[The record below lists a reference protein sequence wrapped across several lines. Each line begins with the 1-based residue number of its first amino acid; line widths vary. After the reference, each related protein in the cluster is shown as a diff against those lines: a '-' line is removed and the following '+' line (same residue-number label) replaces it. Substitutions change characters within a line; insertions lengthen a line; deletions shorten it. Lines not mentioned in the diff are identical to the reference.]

1 MKPDSKDKMAKNI
14 QKITRRLKARELE
27 ARILKDFELV
37 ENKCRDKEEF
47 LEKIKYLLMRIF
59 RADFCFLVIRE
70 NSRFTVKSAE
80 YPSDNYDAELFKK
93 IAAGL
98 NNNGSMLVVNNTRK
112 HVGLK
117 SHGFKSALGTAIK
130 VGEEAGAAILGFRKK
145 KTFFRLDGWKLMVV
159 KKGFASSLSKLKVK
173 EELKEKNKELEILGR
188 ISSLQETISDYSKLI
203 TAILKE
209 IKNEINCELAFF
221 YLKSEQEQFL
231 AVGKSSE
238 SSFMKGNRQ
247 TFIKLAEETI
257 DESESNEFGRINS
270 DIENGLC
277 LPFITSVDSQEGV
290 LGVVNA
296 ELTDYSRRVLQMVVK
311 QISSAVAEDWEK
323 VQIKNAFGRYV
334 SPEII
339 ETMLKNKEQDYLK
352 TKKDEVTVLFSD
364 VRGFTKLS
372 EQFPPE
378 KIVEMLNEHFN
389 MMTEIILRNKG
400 MVDKF
405 IGDAIM
411 AVWGT
416 PVYLES
422 QSFRAV
428 KAAMEMQKA
437 QKELEKKYSKQG
449 IRFSIG
455 IGVNTGEAI
464 IGNVGSELKMD
475 YTVMGDTPNTASRI
489 CSAAQAGQVL
499 ISEST
504 YREARK
510 SIKAVKLKPIE
521 AKNKSVPVQ
530 VYELLSVKEY

>member
-1 MKPDSKDKMAKNI
+1 MAKNI

-27 ARILKDFELV
+27 SRILKDFEQV
-37 ENKCRDKEEF
+37 ESKCKDKDDF
-47 LEKIKYLLMRIF
+47 LEKTKYLLLRMF
-59 RADFCFLVIRE
+59 RADFCFIALKE
-70 NSRFTVKSAE
+70 NNRFSVKSVE
-80 YPSDNYDAELFKK
+80 FPSDNYDAELFSK

-98 NNNGSMLVVNNTRK
+98 NNNGSMLVINNTRK
-112 HVGLK
+112 HIGLK
-117 SHGFKSALGTAIK
+117 SHGFKSSLGTAIK
-130 VGEEAGAAILGFRKK
+130 VGDDIGAVILGFRKK
-145 KTFFRLDGWKLMVV
+145 RNFFRLDGWKLMVI
-159 KKGFASSLSKLKVK
+159 KKGFASSLSKIKIK
-173 EELKEKNKELEILGR
+173 EELKEKNRELEIIGR
-188 ISSLQETISDYSKLI
+188 ISSLQETISDYPKLI
-203 TAILKE
+203 NAILKE
-209 IKNEINCELAFF
+209 IKTEIECEIAFF
-221 YLKSEQEQFL
+221 YLNSEQEQFII
-231 AVGKSSE
+231 VGKSSE
-238 SSFMKGNRQ
+238 SSFVKNNRQ
-247 TFIKLAEETI
+247 TLIKLAAETI

-270 DIENGLC
+270 DIQNGLC
-277 LPFITSVDSQEGV
+277 LPFVTSVESQEGV
-290 LGVVNA
+290 LGVINA
-296 ELTDYSRRVLQMVVK
+296 ELTDYSRRVLQVVAK
-311 QISSAVAEDWEK
+311 QISSAVSEDWEK
-323 VQIKNAFGRYV
+323 AQIKNAFGRYV

-339 ETMLKNKEQDYLK
+339 ETMLKNKEHDYLK

-372 EQFPPE
+372 ENFPSE

-389 MMTEIILRNKG
+389 VMTEIILRNKG

-449 IRFSIG
+449 IRFTVG

-489 CSAAQAGQVL
+489 CSAAQGGQIL

-521 AKNKSVPVQ
+521 AKNKSAPVQ
-530 VYELLSVKEY
+530 VYEVLSVKE